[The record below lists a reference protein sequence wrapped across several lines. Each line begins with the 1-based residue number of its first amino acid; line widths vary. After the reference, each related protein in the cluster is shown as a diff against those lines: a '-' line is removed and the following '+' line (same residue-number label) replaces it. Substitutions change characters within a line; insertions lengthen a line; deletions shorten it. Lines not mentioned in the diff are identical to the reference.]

1 LQTPH
6 FIQWEHP
13 LKLTSA
19 LEHVPEVVLEPARGW
34 FSLRLKELWTYRELL
49 YFFIW
54 REIKVRYKQTVLGA
68 SWALLQPVLTMII
81 FSIIFGRLAKL
92 DSEGIPYP
100 VFTYAALLPWQLFSR
115 ALSDASASLVSAQSM
130 ITKVYFPR
138 LFLPAAAVL
147 SGLVD
152 FAIAFIVML
161 GLMLFY
167 GITPTLAILTLPLFL
182 LLAVITAMAVGMWLS
197 ALNVKYRDVKYV
209 TPFLVQLWLY
219 GTPIAYSAK
228 LIPEQFRILYGLNPM
243 AGVVNG
249 FRWALLGEE
258 ASLDPLLFPSI
269 IMVLILFVSGLI
281 YFQRTEQTFA
291 DVV

>member
-1 LQTPH
+1 
-6 FIQWEHP
+6 
-13 LKLTSA
+13 
-19 LEHVPEVVLEPARGW
+19 LEHVPEVVLEPARGL

-68 SWALLQPVLTMII
+68 SWALLQPVLTMVI
-81 FSIIFGRLAKL
+81 FSVIFGRLAKL

-115 ALSDASASLVSAQSM
+115 ALSDASSSLVTAQSM

-167 GITPTLAILTLPLFL
+167 GITPTLAVLTLPLFL

>member
-1 LQTPH
+1 
-6 FIQWEHP
+6 
-13 LKLTSA
+13 
-19 LEHVPEVVLEPARGW
+19 VVEPAHGW
-34 FSLRLKELWTYRELL
+34 FSLRLNELWAYRELL

-68 SWALLQPVLTMII
+68 SWALLQPVLTMVI
-81 FSIIFGRLAKL
+81 FSVIFGRLANL

-115 ALSDASASLVSAQSM
+115 ALSDASGSLVAAQSM

-152 FAIAFIVML
+152 FAIAFVVQL
-161 GLMLFY
+161 GLMLYY

-182 LLAVITAMAVGMWLS
+182 LLAVITAMAVGLWLS
-197 ALNVKYRDVKYV
+197 ALNVRYRDVKYV
-209 TPFLVQLWLY
+209 TPFLIQLWLY
-219 GTPIAYSAK
+219 GTPIAYSAQ
-228 LIPEQFRILYGLNPM
+228 LIPEQFRVIYGLNPL

-249 FRWALLGEE
+249 FRWALLGQE
-258 ASLDPLLFPSI
+258 ASFDPLLFLSSI
-269 IMVLILFVSGLI
+269 VMVLVLFISGLI